1 MTTAAEYMT
10 KTAQEVLLKKQ
21 LREYNKQLQNLSE
34 KLTASLVKD
43 KLAVLREVS
52 QLLEHPPEELG
63 FADNLATTNDFSVL
77 RSRVKNSVDN
87 LVFSDN
93 DIENIEKAIKWVD
106 IIGKKKEKE
115 FNALSKSN
123 FSWEGPTVDFKN
135 RMEYIWLA
143 ERHLPERKEH
153 ALKTLRD
160 KWAESGANKEDIQ
173 KKIEK
178 INTPLSENEER
189 VFDQLHHEYG
199 DKIEFFNLVHNE
211 ELAEGLRKGIP
222 LPQDKTLL
230 LNCYNMVYLS
240 AYLAEEMNYQNFR
253 EIYTKTDPRIPGDN
267 MVSIQ
272 FFARDKH
279 SSRVMS
285 DMFSAQGLQT
295 KADTP
300 SKQREL
306 SKRLMANEVISWDG
320 TAHIAIALGDG
331 KVASF
336 WVDSSVVGGPYKGQ
350 ELAIADFEDLK
361 VSRPEVIQTASPTW
375 RPETKLKLAL
385 DEFEQR
391 LLKAESALVKAKET
405 MDEAIMHR
413 QLRGKVIDPDTK
425 IELAIAE
432 EELKLVTK
440 EYKELMS
447 RFNCVQISHILIIKK
462 YQIDNHQE
470 KLSEQYK
477 KVVDARSDV
486 DDCQRVVTMS
496 YRNLTFL
503 KYKEQTVA
511 QDDFID
517 KATNEYMQ
525 TSVDLTDAQKN
536 LTKYTKEAQNSMQEL
551 KNMHRQLKHLEKV
564 QTESQKLDTPQK
576 NLRGSRI
583 ETFSPSSNSSSFYS
597 AMQRL
602 SPIKEGKT
610 IDDSNTSSRA
620 P

>member
-87 LVFSDN
+87 LVISDN